1 VKVLNILNNY
11 VALPLKSGV
20 QPGFN
25 FRQDNFHENLFD
37 DIIVLIQPWYNFFA
51 NGHRYIFHCN
61 ISENENFSV
70 LIKMQTKRSGQSKI
84 SSLIQTSGSKLD

>member
-37 DIIVLIQPWYNFFA
+37 DIIVLIQP
-51 NGHRYIFHCN
+51 
-61 ISENENFSV
+61 
-70 LIKMQTKRSGQSKI
+70 
-84 SSLIQTSGSKLD
+84 